1 MTEGIMGMLFLDEQ
15 QTAPACYCSRCGGA
29 KFWPSLRCIRC
40 EVEDND
46 T

>member
-1 MTEGIMGMLFLDEQ
+1 MTEGIAGMLFLDEQ

-40 EVEDND
+40 EVEADD

>member
-15 QTAPACYCSRCGGA
+15 QACPACYCSRCGGA
-29 KFWPSLRCIRC
+29 RFWPSLRCIRC
-40 EVEDND
+40 EEDGDD